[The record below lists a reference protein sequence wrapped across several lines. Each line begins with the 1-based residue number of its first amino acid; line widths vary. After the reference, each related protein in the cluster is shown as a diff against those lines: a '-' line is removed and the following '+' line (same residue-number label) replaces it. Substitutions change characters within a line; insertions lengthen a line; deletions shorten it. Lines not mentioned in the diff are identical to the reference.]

1 MKRAIVFE
9 ANEQKLSR
17 KGELIKCASGTINYL
32 TASFELGANWQ
43 SFDKVYAIWKN
54 RTREEPVMLN
64 SKGECIIPSIVL
76 KDEGIVRVNL
86 QGIEED
92 RAVLT
97 TYSAEAVIIDEVV
110 PVDGEPSQ
118 PMKRDDIKN

>member
-1 MKRAIVFE
+1 MKRVIVFE
-9 ANEQKLSR
+9 ADEQNLRR
-17 KGELIKCASGTINYL
+17 KGELVKCASGTINYL
-32 TASFELGANWQ
+32 IASFELGANWQ
-43 SFDKVYAIWKN
+43 NFDRIFAIWKN
-54 RTREEPVMLN
+54 KTREEPVMLN
-64 SKGECIIPSIVL
+64 SEGECIIPSIVL

-92 RAVLT
+92 RARLT
-97 TYSAEAVIIDEVV
+97 TFSAEAVIIDEVV